1 VTQWLLDTGPLV
13 AFFDDTDQYHQW
25 ALAMWAEAPI
35 PLLTC
40 DPVLA
45 EASYLLRRRGG
56 ISPLPVVELCKRGVV
71 QSSFSVDREAIT
83 LAELLAKYADRQ
95 MDLAD
100 ACLVRMSEL
109 HRDCRVFTLD
119 VKDFT
124 IYRRFERRVIPL
136 IAPGNED

>member
-1 VTQWLLDTGPLV
+1 
-13 AFFDDTDQYHQW
+13 
-25 ALAMWAEAPI
+25 MWAEAPI

-56 ISPLPVVELCKRGVV
+56 GSPLPIIELCKRGVIR
-71 QSSFSVDREAIT
+71 SSFSVEREADALT
-83 LAELLAKYADRQ
+83 ELLAKYEDRP

-109 HRDCRVFTLD
+109 HRDCCVFTLD
-119 VKDFT
+119 VSDFT
-124 IYRRFERRVIPL
+124 VYRRFERRVIPL
-136 IAPGNED
+136 IAPVARD